1 MNQCIV
7 RNKVRYIGLS
17 TLERYSTIEHQI
29 KVVVVVVKII
39 VYTGD
44 DNKEYFSFIT
54 IEALAN
60 LKMDAI

>member
-1 MNQCIV
+1 M
-7 RNKVRYIGLS
+7 
-17 TLERYSTIEHQI
+17 LERYSTIEYQI
-29 KVVVVVVKII
+29 MVVVVIVVVVVVAKII

>member
-7 RNKVRYIGLS
+7 RNKVRYIELS

-29 KVVVVVVKII
+29 KVVVVVKII

>member
-7 RNKVRYIGLS
+7 RDKVRYIGLS
-17 TLERYSTIEHQI
+17 MLERYSTIEHQI
-29 KVVVVVVKII
+29 KVVVVKII

-54 IEALAN
+54 IEALTN

>member
-1 MNQCIV
+1 M
-7 RNKVRYIGLS
+7 
-17 TLERYSTIEHQI
+17 
-29 KVVVVVVKII
+29 VVVVVVVVVAKII